1 MPAKPTS
8 PSIAE
13 LIRATGVKVTP
24 ARLRVLDL
32 LNGAGRPMSHAE
44 IDSAMAALPM
54 DRVTLY
60 RVLDS
65 LVTNALVLK
74 AVDTKGVYHYSAAA
88 AQHRHGSHVH
98 FHCTGCGGSFC
109 LDAPPPKAPRLP
121 RGFRLNAIAFE
132 LRGTCSSCIARCP
145 DHSG

>member
-1 MPAKPTS
+1 MPAKESTLS
-8 PSIAE
+8 TAE

-24 ARLRVLDL
+24 ARLRVLEL
-32 LNGAGRPMSHAE
+32 LNGAGRPLSH
-44 IDSAMAALPM
+44 SAIENALDAAPI

-65 LVTNALVLK
+65 LVANSLALK

-88 AQHRHGSHVH
+88 AHHRHGNHVH

-109 LDAPPPKAPRLP
+109 LDAQPPAAPKLP
-121 RGFRLNAIAFE
+121 RGFQLSAIAFE
-132 LRGTCSSCIARCP
+132 LRGTCKSCI
-145 DHSG
+145 SG